1 MTTLVSDLCIGILI
15 RSSAAFAIKNDWQD
29 IYSLMTV
36 LLQIWDIT
44 IHTNH
49 LDFTICGDYQPQWE
63 EIS

>member
-1 MTTLVSDLCIGILI
+1 MYRNTDS
-15 RSSAAFAIKNDWQD
+15 SSAAFAIKNDWQD

-49 LDFTICGDYQPQWE
+49 LDFTICGDYQPQRE